1 MSHIFVTAGVFHAIK
16 SWLNDEASRNM
27 ALISVTADVSQ
38 DDMFPSK
45 ADVFQNMACIFVTA
59 DVSQDEIFPLKAVA
73 P

>member
-1 MSHIFVTAGVFHAIK
+1 
-16 SWLNDEASRNM
+16 
-27 ALISVTADVSQ
+27 
-38 DDMFPSK
+38 MFPSK